1 MSILKQKLQSLLQII
16 HELKDE
22 HLNWHQGRQ
31 DELGLLKKQEQLDK
45 HDLQSI
51 LKKRSVQV
59 EHEIAAMQTKNSA
72 ELTMLKIKCQ
82 QDIQDYKQYLNALD
96 QLKGLIQKSYP
107 QLPESIA
114 FTIHHHA
121 KDLLNS
127 MWEENNLNNKRVLEL
142 ELIQFMHSIHEDSQA
157 YSTNSTVNSLPA
169 NTLRLISSHS
179 LNFPQLHETKI
190 DC

>member
-1 MSILKQKLQSLLQII
+1 MSILKQKLQALLQIV

-22 HLNWHQGRQ
+22 HLNWRQSRQGK
-31 DELGLLKKQEQLDK
+31 LGLLKKQEQLDK

-51 LKKRSVQV
+51 LKKRSVQI

-72 ELTMLKIKCQ
+72 ELVMLKIKYK

-107 QLPESIA
+107 HLPESIA

-121 KDLLNS
+121 KHLLNS
-127 MWEENNLNNKRVLEL
+127 MWEENNINNKRVLEL
-142 ELIQFMHSIHEDSQA
+142 ELIQLMNSIHEDAQTYPA
-157 YSTNSTVNSLPA
+157 NNAEDSLPA
-169 NTLRLISSHS
+169 NTLKLISRHS
-179 LNFPQLHETKI
+179 LNIPSST
-190 DC
+190 